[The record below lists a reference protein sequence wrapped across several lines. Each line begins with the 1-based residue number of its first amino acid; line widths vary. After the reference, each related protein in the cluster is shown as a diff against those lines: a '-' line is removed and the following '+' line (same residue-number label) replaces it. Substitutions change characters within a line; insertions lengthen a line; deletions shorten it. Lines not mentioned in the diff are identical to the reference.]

1 MKNKAIDSYIDEFK
15 IYLHQ
20 LDEKEQDDVIEFY
33 REYMIDANLQ
43 TSDKIINELGTPKH
57 LARKVLAD
65 YSIKMSEDNYQNINN
80 GQMTSNERVSRNLK
94 MIGLVILALMA
105 SPVAIMIAIILIPL
119 LLTILGMIA
128 LMVLLFLFLVAMSVV
143 GGIGAIFIGLSVI
156 FQSFGTAI
164 FYVGIGLLILGVD
177 FFLIPIVI
185 ALVKWCFSVVVIF
198 FRWLGKKLLYGRK
211 TPMKGDRTN
220 A

>member
-1 MKNKAIDSYIDEFK
+1 MKNKAIDSYIDEFR

-20 LDEKEQDDVIEFY
+20 LDEKEQADVIEFY

-43 TSDKIINELGTPKH
+43 GSSQIINELGTPKH

-65 YSIKMSEDNYQNINN
+65 YSIKMSEENYQNVNN
-80 GQMTSNERVSRNLK
+80 GQITGNERASRNLK

-105 SPVAIMIAIILIPL
+105 SPVAIMIAIVLIPL
-119 LLTILGMIA
+119 ILMFFGMVIF
-128 LMVLLFLFLVAMSVV
+128 MILLFLFLVAMSVV

-156 FQSFGTAI
+156 FQSFWTTI
-164 FYVGIGLLILGVD
+164 FYVGIGLLIWGVD

-198 FRWLGKKLLYGRK
+198 FRWLGKKLLHGRK
-211 TPMKGDRTN
+211 TPMKGDKTN